1 MKKEKGFFQTIT
13 RKELDT
19 FREQEL
25 ALVYVGQENGNAGG
39 FYSYDDYMYS
49 DYMYSDYMY
58 SDYMYSDYM
67 YSESGTG
74 TDTSPGG
81 RHYEDSSSYYGDYY
95 SDYSYSDG
103 TSDLYHSS
111 GGSGRGGGN
120 RNAPAPKRAVRPI
133 YVMFL
138 WVVPVLALHWFL
150 PMFLQSRGFNYR
162 DMGTDMYSLFL
173 YRHFLING
181 AAVLA
186 VFWVTCL
193 RSALL
198 YGSKAGEAVAL
209 AFLKLIIPAVIYIVL
224 VLFLG
229 RTLNSE
235 VRYYALFAIQNLI
248 LIVVLL
254 FMILVDN
261 SRARA
266 LKKSMNK

>member
-1 MKKEKGFFQTIT
+1 MKKETGFFQTIS

-25 ALVYVGQENGNAGG
+25 ALVYAGQENGNAGG
-39 FYSYDDYMYS
+39 FYAYGDYMYS
-49 DYMYSDYMY
+49 DYMYSDYTY

-81 RHYEDSSSYYGDYY
+81 RHYEDSNSYYGDYY
-95 SDYSYSDG
+95 SDYYSDS

-111 GGSGRGGGN
+111 GGSHRGGGN
-120 RNAPAPKRAVRPI
+120 RNAYVPKKAVRPI

-138 WVVPVLALHWFL
+138 WVVPVLALHWFM

-162 DMGTDMYSLFL
+162 DMGSEMYTLFL

-186 VFWVTCL
+186 VFWITCL
-193 RSALL
+193 RSAFL
-198 YGSKAGEAVAL
+198 YGSKAGEAVGT

-235 VRYYALFAIQNLI
+235 VRYYALFAVQNLI
-248 LIVVLL
+248 LIVILF